1 MVCET
6 FRKMVTIFK
15 KLFDEDTLVGLS
27 GLLYVASPDRKYKTV
42 EFKLVRASIIHI

>member
-15 KLFDEDTLVGLS
+15 KLFDEDTLVGL
-27 GLLYVASPDRKYKTV
+27 LYVANPDSKYKTV
-42 EFKLVRASIIHI
+42 AFKLVRASIIHI